1 LEVEIW
7 ENYYVNG
14 GVSIQ
19 WPYQE
24 PKLEVPTIYKA
35 LFSGL
40 NFREYPFKNMAKH
53 MVLTYLHQ
61 LDPEIPIDILE
72 IRYP

>member
-1 LEVEIW
+1 MAKHMVLTYLYFRILVSGFFVTGGELEVEIW

-24 PKLEVPTIYKA
+24 PKLVQ
-35 LFSGL
+35 
-40 NFREYPFKNMAKH
+40 
-53 MVLTYLHQ
+53 YLHFR
-61 LDPEIPIDILE
+61 ILE
-72 IRYP
+72 FPL